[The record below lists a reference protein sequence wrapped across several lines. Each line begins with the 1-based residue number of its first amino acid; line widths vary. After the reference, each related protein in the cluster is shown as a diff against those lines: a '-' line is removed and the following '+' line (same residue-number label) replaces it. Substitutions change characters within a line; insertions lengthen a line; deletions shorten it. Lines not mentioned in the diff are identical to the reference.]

1 MIWPQYML
9 LQVFQWHQFSSG
21 EIKEFQELGK
31 VIMADVIT
39 DGNEHLRLVVEL
51 PTVKKSSE
59 IKMEAWALREGTVT
73 SNNVVLEAAD
83 DPVVFGKGFCVSQLM
98 WSVSVESKF
107 YLDMPLPYEVQ
118 EANGSAKFDKVVP
131 KMPDPEALAVAQR
144 LQGLGTLT
152 GDGDGDVSD
161 HEEQEPEL
169 PPLEEPGDAKEEK
182 PAEESEDR
190 PVEVEKPRAEDKAE
204 EPKRPLLEL
213 DGSGGSLR
221 LAQTKEAEDPVVDM
235 SQGIEEL
242 EDPQEDLP
250 PFVAAEEFG
259 GAKAGY
265 YFGKGDSG
273 LGYYRDLRQR
283 TRRKEPAA
291 SPPPQEPRANF
302 EGPLVEEETNLLST
316 RLPVSDAEVVS
327 EEPSVIARL
336 GRQNLLLRLQL
347 PDEEPEVA
355 DLRLSLVGRRLTLSF
370 CARRLVEFRMATE
383 AVDLAQSCA
392 EVVVVG
398 RPPKRELQVALRR
411 ASKNEAWDAAFAA
424 AQLAPAAEGG
434 RGEEAEA
441 QALGLAAP
449 PVGAPAA
456 LRPPSTQ
463 ADASAAEPE
472 AVEAPPDSLELDVAE
487 PTVQDSTQAPAPRV
501 QATAGAV
508 QPPTWNME
516 SFLRVSE
523 GLIRG
528 FVSI

>member
-182 PAEESEDR
+182 PAEESE
-190 PVEVEKPRAEDKAE
+190 VEVEKPRAEDK
-204 EPKRPLLEL
+204 
-213 DGSGGSLR
+213 
-221 LAQTKEAEDPVVDM
+221 AEDPVVDM

-242 EDPQEDLP
+242 EDPQEDLQTPQRP

-283 TRRKEPAA
+283 AALGSEHPEFLQKEPAA

-383 AVDLAQSCA
+383 APPAKPRRSSVPKEAVRMGGTKYHYTRAKNEKSREDPVEFRRRRGYLIPGQWEDARLA
-392 EVVVVG
+392 G
-398 RPPKRELQVALRR
+398 RLGMLPSQRRNLRLRR
-411 ASKNEAWDAAFAA
+411 KEDVGKRQRDKLGALDNHIATCENLH
-424 AQLAPAAEGG
+424 QLSGT
-434 RGEEAEA
+434 
-441 QALGLAAP
+441 L
-449 PVGAPAA
+449 VV
-456 LRPPSTQ
+456 
-463 ADASAAEPE
+463 PE
-472 AVEAPPDSLELDVAE
+472 IACTMP
-487 PTVQDSTQAPAPRV
+487 
-501 QATAGAV
+501 
-508 QPPTWNME
+508 
-516 SFLRVSE
+516 
-523 GLIRG
+523 
-528 FVSI
+528 